1 MKAHLQQT
9 RLWRNDNERWLDHRK
24 AEISHAIFLSDYTPS
39 YFFSVGGSGSKSVE
53 RYLGARCQQKYSGNQ
68 ESGCGCLPVYAATR
82 WANQWEIPSLGE
94 VVTGKTDGVPMEIH
108 RTKPSPG
115 LTLSVT
121 AEGPEVLIY
130 KVARNGKPE
139 GEGRMTLVENG
150 KAWVDISWPAGQPQY
165 AGEVVYVKQ

>member
-1 MKAHLQQT
+1 MGLFLATTLFLAFLAPATTPAENPWNGTWLLDASRSTPGIKDQAAEGYRFTLQPDGQI
-9 RLWRNDNERWLDHRK
+9 K
-24 AEISHAIFLSDYTPS
+24 
-39 YFFSVGGSGSKSVE
+39 
-53 RYLGARCQQKYSGNQ
+53 
-68 ESGCGCLPVYAATR
+68 
-82 WANQWEIPSLGE
+82 WEIPSIGE
-94 VVTGKTDGVPMEIH
+94 VVTGKTDGVPMDVH

-130 KVARNGKPE
+130 RVARNGKPV

>member
-1 MKAHLQQT
+1 MGFTLATALLLASLAPATTTAENPWNGTWVLDASRSTPGAKDQAADGYRFTLQPDGQI
-9 RLWRNDNERWLDHRK
+9 K
-24 AEISHAIFLSDYTPS
+24 
-39 YFFSVGGSGSKSVE
+39 
-53 RYLGARCQQKYSGNQ
+53 
-68 ESGCGCLPVYAATR
+68 
-82 WANQWEIPSLGE
+82 WEIPSLGE

-150 KAWVDISWPAGQPQY
+150 KAWVDISWPAGKPQY

>member
-1 MKAHLQQT
+1 MRITLAAALLLASLAPVTTQAENPWNGTWILDASRSSPGVKDQAADGYRFTLQPDGQI
-9 RLWRNDNERWLDHRK
+9 K
-24 AEISHAIFLSDYTPS
+24 
-39 YFFSVGGSGSKSVE
+39 
-53 RYLGARCQQKYSGNQ
+53 
-68 ESGCGCLPVYAATR
+68 
-82 WANQWEIPSLGE
+82 WEIPSLGE
-94 VVTGKTDGVPMEIH
+94 VVIGKTDAVPMEIH

-115 LTLSVT
+115 LTLSVI

-150 KAWVDISWPAGQPQY
+150 KAWVDISWPAGKPQY